1 MLVWMTRCLLL
12 VTFFCEA
19 GNDCGESP
27 RGSQLGL
34 NIQFPLNI
42 RLPLLCH
49 CCGIVALLRRE
60 TWEFTQRTHSQP
72 FPCMHV
78 FTVVISM
85 KNCNHDDDDSHS
97 NASGKE
103 VQLSKTAEFFLTPRL
118 LSVKGWLLRRRQ
130 LLNDQWWQSIE
141 EKAAREEF
149 SHIKPNRA
157 WSQDCPGLTIAW
169 QCLTCLDG
177 LMCCRG
183 TGAMVGVEEDGQSL
197 LLSWQRIQGKASRRS
212 CSCSDR
218 SGGMEPEKKVEK
230 ETWKREA

>member
-1 MLVWMTRCLLL
+1 MLVACLVHLWGWQWL
-12 VTFFCEA
+12 WREPSGFTVRFKHPV
-19 GNDCGESP
+19 SP
-27 RGSQLGL
+27 EYPAA
-34 NIQFPLNI
+34 IA
-42 RLPLLCH
+42 
-49 CCGIVALLRRE
+49 VALL
-60 TWEFTQRTHSQP
+60 WHCGIAVQRDLRMWTHSQP

-85 KNCNHDDDDSHS
+85 KNCNHGDDDSHS

-103 VQLSKTAEFFLTPRL
+103 VQLSKTAEFFLTARL

-183 TGAMVGVEEDGQSL
+183 TGAMIGVEEDGQSL
-197 LLSWQRIQGKASRRS
+197 LLSWQWIQGKAPRRA
-212 CSCSDR
+212 CSCWNGDQIGVVGWSQKR
-218 SGGMEPEKKVEK
+218 RWRKKPEKEK
-230 ETWKREA
+230 RNQGG